1 MKLPVTSPLQVSLHF
16 DDELIVPV
24 GRLAYRDRKA
34 YLEYDAEFRESE
46 LRLSPVHHRTV
57 SGLEL
62 PYDPSAFDGLHG
74 VFADSIPDGW
84 GRLLVDQNA
93 ERRGIPPSELTP
105 IDRLAIVGDK
115 GIGALTYQPETG
127 KSTETSGAV
136 DLDEIAASAH
146 TVLTG
151 EECDAIEWLG
161 SIGGSPNGA
170 RPKALVWLDNNG
182 RAIHGL
188 QGATEGFE
196 PYLVKFR
203 ALGDEHDIGAIEHA
217 YALMARHAGI
227 DISQTRLLEGQ
238 SGNRYFA
245 TRRFDLQDGG
255 RIHVHSASGMLYA
268 DPTSS
273 KIDYIDLLKLTYF
286 VTRDVREV
294 LKTFRLAVF
303 NVLSYNR
310 DDHAKQFSYTMDR
323 EGVWRFAP
331 AYDLT
336 FSHGV
341 GGEHFTAVC
350 GYGKEIKRE
359 QLLQLAKKTQISAR
373 QASEIIEEVR
383 DTVASWGK
391 FAEQANVSK
400 RSTAKVARFI
410 DKIGL

>member
-1 MKLPVTSPLQVSLHF
+1 MKLPVTTPLQVSLHF
-16 DDELIVPV
+16 DEGCIVPV

-34 YLEYDAEFRESE
+34 YLDYDTGFLESE

-57 SGLEL
+57 SGLVL
-62 PYDPSAFDGLHG
+62 PYDVNAFDGLHG

-84 GRLLVDQNA
+84 GRLLMDRKA
-93 ERRGIPPSELTP
+93 EKRGIQLSDLSP

-115 GIGALTYQPETG
+115 GIGALTYTPETG
-127 KSTETSGAV
+127 KFDEANGLV
-136 DLDEIAASAH
+136 DLDEIVASAH

-151 EECDAIEWLG
+151 EDCDAIEWLFR
-161 SIGGSPNGA
+161 IGGSPNGA
-170 RPKALVWLDNNG
+170 RPKTLLWLDDAG
-182 RAIHGL
+182 RTIHGSE
-188 QGATEGFE
+188 GALEWLE

-203 ALGDEHDIGAIEHA
+203 ALGDEHDSGAIEHA

-238 SGNRYFA
+238 SANRYFA
-245 TRRFDLQDGG
+245 TRRFDLQDVG
-255 RIHVHSASGMLYA
+255 RVHVHSASGMLYA

-273 KIDYIDLLKLTYF
+273 KIDYTDLLKLTFF

-294 LKTFRLAVF
+294 FKMFRLAVF
-303 NVLSYNR
+303 NVLAHNR

-323 EGVWRFAP
+323 TGVWRFAP

-336 FSHGV
+336 FSHVV

-359 QLLQLAKKTQISAR
+359 QLLQLAGKTQISAR
-373 QASEIIEEVR
+373 QATEIIEEVQ
-383 DTVASWGK
+383 DTVANWGK
-391 FAEQANVSK
+391 FAEQANVSR
-400 RSTAKVARFI
+400 RSRVKVAKSIEKLR
-410 DKIGL
+410 L